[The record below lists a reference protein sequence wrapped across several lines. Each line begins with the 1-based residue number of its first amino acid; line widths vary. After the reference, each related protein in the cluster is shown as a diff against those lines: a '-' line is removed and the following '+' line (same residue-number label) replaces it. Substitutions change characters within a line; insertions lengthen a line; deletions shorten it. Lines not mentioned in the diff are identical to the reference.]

1 MFNFLSI
8 LFGFTFQYSID
19 FIGKLYVSQIIIMI
33 TFFILFFKNN
43 KEFNIYNKTIFILA
57 FLWLINQIISD
68 IFNESVYR
76 DYARGNIK
84 IILTIFAFYVFDRFS
99 NLKKD
104 SLLIIIFWI
113 FTISELYDLFRLNS
127 SNFASIWKF
136 GLGITV
142 TFLVLFID
150 HFTEQKRKKL
160 TGIIIF
166 LIGVFSLLVGTRY
179 LFLFN
184 TITCFFLFQNLIFKN
199 PNKKKLI
206 FSFIGFGTLFFSM
219 ISIYNYSMK
228 SGLLDQN
235 FTSKTL
241 RQSSGDYGVFLGGR
255 HEILSSY
262 KAIIDAPIIGHGSWA
277 KNCEYIDYLNTQLYK
292 LNYNIVRE
300 YGDCQ
305 IPAHSVIL
313 ESWVNSGIF
322 GFIFWLY
329 ILRLLVIKFKNIVL
343 NSSTTDPIFIFIIT
357 MCFWD
362 ILFSPYGS
370 NRILLL
376 PLFLMYLL
384 KYSNYKKI

>member
-33 TFFILFFKNN
+33 TFFILLFKNN

-68 IFNESVYR
+68 IFNESVFR

-150 HFTEQKRKKL
+150 HFTEQKRKK
-160 TGIIIF
+160 
-166 LIGVFSLLVGTRY
+166 
-179 LFLFN
+179 
-184 TITCFFLFQNLIFKN
+184 
-199 PNKKKLI
+199 
-206 FSFIGFGTLFFSM
+206 
-219 ISIYNYSMK
+219 
-228 SGLLDQN
+228 
-235 FTSKTL
+235 
-241 RQSSGDYGVFLGGR
+241 
-255 HEILSSY
+255 
-262 KAIIDAPIIGHGSWA
+262 
-277 KNCEYIDYLNTQLYK
+277 
-292 LNYNIVRE
+292 
-300 YGDCQ
+300 
-305 IPAHSVIL
+305 
-313 ESWVNSGIF
+313 
-322 GFIFWLY
+322 
-329 ILRLLVIKFKNIVL
+329 
-343 NSSTTDPIFIFIIT
+343 
-357 MCFWD
+357 
-362 ILFSPYGS
+362 
-370 NRILLL
+370 
-376 PLFLMYLL
+376 
-384 KYSNYKKI
+384 